1 MSVYMGEQG
10 LITLQRTAVGTG
22 ANALATVL
30 DPGDVTVADKR
41 FSADF
46 PPSALINGD
55 RIEIATQGGENL
67 ELVDGHNFPD
77 GRWFC
82 HTDEVGG
89 IRLYDD
95 FADAITGAKD
105 NALTLIAP
113 STAQPI
119 YIRNRDD
126 SYQCVAKTTEWSLTT
141 QREQV
146 DLTVLGENFR
156 DSYANGLISGQ
167 GETTA
172 FWEYRYGRCDS
183 EVDISQELS
192 HYYAQLLLRLEQG
205 ALFKGRFF
213 IYACSPAVWY
223 EADCIVTSVGFAF
236 QPGQPIRTSVQF
248 VTSGEIKLI
257 MGQPERFLR
266 QEDLGLILQED
277 QPGPFTGNRIRLE
290 EPD

>member
-10 LITLQRTAVGTG
+10 LITLQRSAVGTG
-22 ANALATVL
+22 ANALATNL
-30 DPGDVTVADKR
+30 EPADVVIADKR

-46 PPSALINGD
+46 PTSALINGD

-67 ELVDGHNFPD
+67 ELVAGHAFPD
-77 GRWFC
+77 GYWYC
-82 HTDEVGG
+82 HVDAAGG
-89 IRLYDD
+89 IRLYDS
-95 FADAITGAKD
+95 FGEAVTGAKD

-113 STAQPI
+113 SATQPI
-119 YIRNRDD
+119 YIRNRDET
-126 SYQCVAKTTEWSLTT
+126 YQCVAKTTDWSLTT
-141 QREQV
+141 QRESV

-156 DSYANGLISGQ
+156 DNYANGLISGQ

-172 FWEYRYGRCDS
+172 FWEYRYGRCES
-183 EVDISQELS
+183 EVEITQELS

-223 EADCIVTSVGFAF
+223 EADCVVTSVGFAF
-236 QPGQPIRTSVQF
+236 TPGQPIRTSVQF
-248 VTSGEIKLI
+248 VTTGEIKLI
-257 MGQPERFLR
+257 MGEPERFL
-266 QEDLGLILQED
+266 LQED
-277 QPGPFTGNRIRLE
+277 VSLLLQENDSPIRLE

>member
-10 LITLQRTAVGTG
+10 LISLQRTAVGTG
-22 ANALATVL
+22 ANALSTVL
-30 DPGDVTVADKR
+30 EPNDVTVVDKR

-67 ELVDGHNFPD
+67 ELVAGHAFPD
-77 GRWFC
+77 GRWYC

-89 IRLYDD
+89 IRLYDN
-95 FADAITGAKD
+95 FADAITGSKN

-113 STAQPI
+113 SKAQPI
-119 YIRNRDD
+119 YIRNRDET
-126 SYQCVAKTTEWSLTT
+126 YQCVAKTTEWSLTT

-156 DSYANGLISGQ
+156 DNYANGLISGQ

-172 FWEYRYGRCDS
+172 FWEYRYQQCDG
-183 EVDISQELS
+183 VDITEELS

-266 QEDLGLILQED
+266 QEDLDLILQEND
-277 QPGPFTGNRIRLE
+277 SRIRLE

>member
-1 MSVYMGEQG
+1 MSVYMGEDG
-10 LITLQRTAVGTG
+10 LISIQRTAVGTG

-30 DPGDVTVADKR
+30 EPSDVTIEDKR

-67 ELVDGHNFPD
+67 ELVAGHSYPD
-77 GRWFC
+77 GFWYC
-82 HTDEVGG
+82 HIDAAGG
-89 IRLYDD
+89 IRLYDS
-95 FADAITGAKD
+95 FPDAITGAKD

-113 STAQPI
+113 SAAQPI
-119 YIRNRDD
+119 YIRNRDET
-126 SYQCVAKTTEWSLTT
+126 YQCVAKTTEWSLTT
-141 QREQV
+141 QRESV
-146 DLTVLGENFR
+146 DLTVLGESFR
-156 DSYANGLISGQ
+156 DNYANGLISGQ

-172 FWEYRYGRCDS
+172 FWQYRYDQCDPD
-183 EVDISQELS
+183 VRNTDELS

-213 IYACSPAVWY
+213 IYSCSPAVWY

-236 QPGQPIRTSVQF
+236 QPGQPIRTNVQF

-266 QEDLGLILQED
+266 QEDLDLILQEND
-277 QPGPFTGNRIRLE
+277 SGIRLE

>member
-10 LITLQRTAVGTG
+10 LISLQRTAVGVG

-30 DPGDVTVADKR
+30 DPGDVTVVDKR

-55 RIEIATQGGENL
+55 RIEIGTQGGENL
-67 ELVDGHNFPD
+67 ELVDGHPFPD

-89 IRLYDD
+89 IRLYDN
-95 FADAITGAKD
+95 FADAITGSKN

-113 STAQPI
+113 SAAQPI

-126 SYQCVAKTTEWSLTT
+126 TYQCVAKTTEWSLTT

-146 DLTVLGENFR
+146 DLTVLGESFR
-156 DSYANGLISGQ
+156 DNYANGLISGQ

-172 FWEYRYGRCDS
+172 FWEYRYQQCDG
-183 EVDISQELS
+183 VDITEELS

-213 IYACSPAVWY
+213 IYAASPAVWY
-223 EADCIVTSVGFAF
+223 ESDCIVTSVGFAF
-236 QPGQPIRTSVQF
+236 EPGQPIRTSVQF

-266 QEDLGLILQED
+266 QEDVDLILQEND
-277 QPGPFTGNRIRLE
+277 SRIRLE
-290 EPD
+290 EPA

>member
-10 LITLQRTAVGTG
+10 LISLQRTAVGTG

-30 DPGDVTVADKR
+30 EPSDVTVADKR

-55 RIEIATQGGENL
+55 RIEIATQDNSNL
-67 ELVDGHNFPD
+67 QLVDGHDFPD
-77 GRWFC
+77 GNWFC
-82 HTDEVGG
+82 HIDKAGG
-89 IRLYDD
+89 IRLYDT
-95 FADAITGAKD
+95 FADAVAGAKGP
-105 NALTLIAP
+105 ALALIAP
-113 STAQPI
+113 AESQPI
-119 YIRNRDD
+119 YIRNRDETFN
-126 SYQCVAKTTEWSLTT
+126 CVAKTTEWSLTT
-141 QREQV
+141 QREAV
-146 DLTVLGENFR
+146 DISVLGQSFR
-156 DSYANGLISGQ
+156 DQYANGLISGQ

-183 EVDISQELS
+183 DIDLTEELS
-192 HYYAQLLLRLEQG
+192 NYYAQLLLRLEQG

-223 EADCIVTSVGFAF
+223 EADCVVTSVGFAF

-248 VTSGEIKLI
+248 LTSGEVKLI
-257 MGQPERFLR
+257 VGEPERYLR
-266 QEDLGLILQED
+266 QEDLDLILQEND
-277 QPGPFTGNRIRLE
+277 GRIRLE